1 MLNMSM
7 NWAIGLK
14 NCQRLCLMVKKNEL
28 QNNGE
33 RFRIK
38 VIKINKSNIH
48 LIKPLER
55 DLAGRVMR
63 AEY

>member
-1 MLNMSM
+1 
-7 NWAIGLK
+7 
-14 NCQRLCLMVKKNEL
+14 MVKKNEM
-28 QNNGE
+28 QNNRE

-38 VIKINKSNIH
+38 VIKVNKSSIH
-48 LIKPLER
+48 LIKPPER

>member
-1 MLNMSM
+1 
-7 NWAIGLK
+7 
-14 NCQRLCLMVKKNEL
+14 MVKKNEL